1 MRAPPGALKL
11 YTRKPEE
18 MSEPATELTLDTA
31 SLLASEEHEVAI
43 VGRSPWYLAWR
54 RLRRN
59 WVALLSLVVFILIV
73 VACACAPL
81 YARHVAHTGPNTI
94 HATDQITVGGKVRK
108 VIQGGAQY
116 NPKTDTFEI
125 KKVDILGPTWWHA
138 HGRFVLGSDNLG
150 RDVAVRLLY
159 GGMNSLKIGIGSAL
173 ICTFLAVTLALVGGY
188 FGGWSDWFVSRFFDI
203 IWAFPVLLLAI
214 ALGTALSVDGFHHF
228 GVTIEPGS
236 LWIPTA
242 VISFILIPYV
252 GRPVRGQIL
261 SLRQKEF
268 IDAAIGQGAGPLRVM
283 FSDLLPNVAS
293 TILVFFTLIIATN
306 ILTEAGLSF
315 LGAGVRL
322 PNPSWGNLIAS
333 GQDQIQTAPWLTLI
347 PGLAIVITVL
357 SLNIFGDGL
366 RDALD
371 PRSKVRIEH

>member
-1 MRAPPGALKL
+1 
-11 YTRKPEE
+11 
-18 MSEPATELTLDTA
+18 MSEPATELTLDTP

-59 WVALLSLVVFILIV
+59 WVALFALGVFIVIV
-73 VACACAPL
+73 ITCACAPL
-81 YARHVAHTGPNTI
+81 YARHVAHTGPNI
-94 HATDQITVGGKVRK
+94 VHAGETVMVSGKPKPVVSGGSYYDAKTNK
-108 VIQGGAQY
+108 FVIRRQVY
-116 NPKTDTFEI
+116 
-125 KKVDILGPTWWHA
+125 LGPTWWHA
-138 HGRFVLGSDNLG
+138 HGRFVLGSDDLG

-173 ICTFLAVTLALVGGY
+173 ICTFLAVTFALIGGY
-188 FGGWSDWFVSRFFDI
+188 FGGWPDWFVSRFFDI

-214 ALGTALSVDGFHHF
+214 ALGTALSINGFHHL

-252 GRPVRGQIL
+252 GRPVRGQVL

-333 GQDQIQTAPWLTLI
+333 GQDHIQTAPWLTLI

-371 PRSKVRIEH
+371 PRSKVRIEQH